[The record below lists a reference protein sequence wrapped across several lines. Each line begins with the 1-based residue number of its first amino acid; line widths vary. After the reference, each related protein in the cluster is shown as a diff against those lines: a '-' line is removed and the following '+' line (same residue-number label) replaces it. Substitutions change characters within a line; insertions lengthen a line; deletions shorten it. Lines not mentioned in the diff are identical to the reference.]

1 MSSIICEQ
9 SSRLQIG
16 PYKGCHKHTCQRV
29 RARPNFVLAFR
40 ADTVLS
46 SLASVLISR
55 LMLNIRKPDLTPLGR
70 GRSTWTT
77 TTSSGGEVVTSVF
90 PSAGV
95 RWTSRGSDLDMYD
108 RAPIGGPNGTPH
120 FSPHAFYLLTPSQ
133 TSNSSAQTC
142 TTSPAKNPT
151 WAPHPAPQVPAPT
164 PTHTLADCTT
174 PPIPYCI
181 PRCILQTAFLW
192 AGME

>member
-1 MSSIICEQ
+1 
-9 SSRLQIG
+9 
-16 PYKGCHKHTCQRV
+16 
-29 RARPNFVLAFR
+29 
-40 ADTVLS
+40 
-46 SLASVLISR
+46 
-55 LMLNIRKPDLTPLGR
+55 MLNIRKPDLTPLGR

-108 RAPIGGPNGTPH
+108 RAPIGSPNGTPH
-120 FSPHAFYLLTPSQ
+120 FSPHAFCLLTPLAQ

-151 WAPHPAPQVPAPT
+151 WAPHPAPQAPVLT
-164 PTHTLADCTT
+164 PTHTLASCTT
-174 PPIPYCI
+174 PPNTLLYPSLYSPDRISLGRNGINGHIRPVSTLECGVSEMRGAR
-181 PRCILQTAFLW
+181 PPDESGR
-192 AGME
+192 GDSVV